1 MIMTILVLNIIII
14 LFMVILISAVGGIK
28 IGLDKSVETMQFM
41 VYAASR
47 QGQAAMGDAAVKS
60 AAAVAE
66 MQPDKSIVEQ
76 ALLDRATGAIVEEP
90 KHPQPQSE
98 SQLEQPAQ
106 SASDAPEA
114 QPNV

>member
-1 MIMTILVLNIIII
+1 MITTILVLNIIII

-47 QGQAAMGDAAVKS
+47 QGQAAIGEAAVKS
-60 AAAVAE
+60 EVAE
-66 MQPDKSIVEQ
+66 TQPDKSIVEQ
-76 ALLDRATGAIVEEP
+76 ALDDRAAGAIVEEP
-90 KHPQPQSE
+90 KQEQPKSEQS
-98 SQLEQPAQ
+98 EQPAQ
-106 SASDAPEA
+106 PASDAPEA

>member
-1 MIMTILVLNIIII
+1 MITTILVLNIIII

-47 QGQAAMGDAAVKS
+47 QGQAAIGEAAIKS
-60 AAAVAE
+60 AAAIAE
-66 MQPDKSIVEQ
+66 THPDKSIVEQ
-76 ALLDRATGAIVEEP
+76 AMGDRAAGAIVEEP
-90 KHPQPQSE
+90 KQEQPKSEQS
-98 SQLEQPAQ
+98 EQPAQ
-106 SASDAPEA
+106 PASDAPEA